1 MASLESALGI
11 KSPAVAGRSRAFFK
25 LFTVRELARK
35 LGRGED
41 ERHTISAR
49 MGCSTRRNG
58 SNTSPEDLEG
68 DDPEQ
73 RLRVARLA
81 EDDRCMTLALRQ
93 PDEIVQYQ

>member
-1 MASLESALGI
+1 MQH
-11 KSPAVAGRSRAFFK
+11 PA
-25 LFTVRELARK
+25 
-35 LGRGED
+35 
-41 ERHTISAR
+41 ERVEHQ
-49 MGCSTRRNG
+49 
-58 SNTSPEDLEG
+58 PEDLEG